1 MPGPESAEF
10 LVVLTPVRPGM
21 VVEGPLPEEMPVLAA
36 HLAWLE
42 QLAVEGRVLFAGR
55 TQEADPSSFGIVLLR
70 AGGEAEARR
79 LAGQDPAVTA
89 GLMEA
94 RVHPFRIA
102 VRGS

>member
-1 MPGPESAEF
+1 MERPDAAEF

-42 QLAVEGRVLFAGR
+42 QLAVEGRVILAGR
-55 TQEADPSSFGIVLLR
+55 TQQADPSSFGIVVLR
-70 AGGEAEARR
+70 AAGEAEAARV
-79 LAGQDPAVTA
+79 AGQDPAVSA
-89 GLMEA
+89 GLMDA